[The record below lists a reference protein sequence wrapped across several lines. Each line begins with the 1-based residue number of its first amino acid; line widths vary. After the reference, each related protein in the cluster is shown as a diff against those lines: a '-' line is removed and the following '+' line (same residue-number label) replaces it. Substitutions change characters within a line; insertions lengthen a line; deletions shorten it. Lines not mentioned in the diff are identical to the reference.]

1 MKNSNDLFGI
11 TGASIFLGIAVATIR
26 RNVAAGKLPCVRDS
40 SNKRLFKRKA
50 LEAFK
55 RDYKYVDQQ
64 RARQ

>member
-1 MKNSNDLFGI
+1 
-11 TGASIFLGIAVATIR
+11 
-26 RNVAAGKLPCVRDS
+26 VAAGKLPCVRDS